1 MEQLEEAVE
10 DFLSQSRIA
19 VAGVSRNS
27 MEASHQIFRKLQSA
41 GRVVYPINPRTSEIA
56 GEPCYPDLASLPHPV
71 DALMIAT
78 PPAAAKELVN
88 RCAELGISRVWMH
101 RSFGTGSVS
110 DDAVELCRQHGIRV
124 IAGAC
129 PMMFC
134 KPVDIPHRCL
144 RWILKVTGG
153 LPNPE

>member
-27 MEASHQIFRKLQSA
+27 MEASHQVFRKLQSA

-78 PPAAAKELVN
+78 PPAATKKLVN